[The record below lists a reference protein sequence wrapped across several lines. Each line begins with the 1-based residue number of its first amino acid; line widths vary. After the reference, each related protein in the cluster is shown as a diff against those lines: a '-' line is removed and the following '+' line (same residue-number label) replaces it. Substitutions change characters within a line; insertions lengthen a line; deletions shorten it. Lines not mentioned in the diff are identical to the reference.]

1 MKTHALINT
10 FMILDPALACTEMPV
25 SPSLYQ
31 DLDAQF
37 DGFKSCV
44 LISEYQFEEDWD
56 TWEMHPKGD
65 EVLYLLEGEATLCF
79 FQDGKEQR
87 LPFSTPGSAVKVPAG
102 TWHTARTS
110 TPCRILF
117 ITPGEGTLNA
127 PAPQG

>member
-1 MKTHALINT
+1 MKTYPLLNT
-10 FMILDPALACTEMPV
+10 FMVLDQDLTCTEMPV
-25 SPSLYQ
+25 GPSLYQ

-44 LISEYQFEEDWD
+44 LISECQFTEDWE

-79 FQDGKEQR
+79 FQEGKAWQ
-87 LPFSTPGSAVKVPAG
+87 LPFSVPGSVVKVPAG
-102 TWHTARTS
+102 TWHIARTS

-127 PAPQG
+127 SIPG